1 MEGTEKMEEETLT
14 DSLVCFWTECVWA
27 VASQQQ
33 QSGAAASGPRSQLGF
48 DKSSMGG
55 NKENLGTVGR
65 GVNRVSLQPI
75 KKQKTDK

>member
-1 MEGTEKMEEETLT
+1 M
-14 DSLVCFWTECVWA
+14 
-27 VASQQQ
+27 
-33 QSGAAASGPRSQLGF
+33 ASGPRSQLGF

-55 NKENLGTVGR
+55 DKENLGTVGR